1 MPPQPWGGVRAS
13 FDVDCCRGC
22 ILWRPLPTCLLASSK
37 GSSTATA
44 LPKAHKWTTQIEDLR
59 GSSISA
65 QKSLNIIVQRLT
77 VSKSLWNHWNAP
89 IRWCH
94 GGHPAANQGNLQPG
108 SLCFGFRCSGGKGLR
123 SNMGREGRPL
133 EIYHDSEE

>member
-1 MPPQPWGGVRAS
+1 MSPGKLKRQLLYSVPPQ
-13 FDVDCCRGC
+13 
-22 ILWRPLPTCLLASSK
+22 T
-37 GSSTATA
+37 TA

-77 VSKSLWNHWNAP
+77 AP

-94 GGHPAANQGNLQPG
+94 GGPIKATCNLEAFVLG
-108 SLCFGFRCSGGKGLR
+108 FGAQA
-123 SNMGREGRPL
+123 GRG
-133 EIYHDSEE
+133 